1 MPSQSAYI
9 IAARRTAI
17 GRIGG
22 LHRNRRIEELCA
34 PLVGVALQDSGLE
47 PGQVD
52 ELIVGNATQGGN
64 PARLIALAAG
74 LPEAAPAATI
84 DRQCGSGLDAILA
97 AVRAVSL
104 GDAQAIVAGGAEAIS
119 MAPWRVAKPRNLQ
132 QLPRFLS
139 YEPGS
144 GEEREGPAH
153 IESAEA
159 LAIKHGI
166 GRAEQ
171 DAYALRSY
179 LKAEQA
185 REHKRFVGEI
195 APLRANPDEAR
206 DQSSVAPDF
215 KDLAQLAPYMPP
227 DGTLTPGNTASLHD
241 GAAVAVVVSKNMWT
255 SLGKPRGLRL
265 LAHAARG
272 TAPDDE
278 AAAPIEAMQKLRAKL
293 RWLQAVGHRHHRD
306 ERVFRRAGHC
316 AYPQPRNRRGP
327 SQSGR
332 RRHRARTSVRGVEL
346 RSGYASFHAHGARRR
361 RRVPSSAWQR
371 WASPAAWV
379 SRHCSKPSNDFCI
392 RIEQRAYAPSARD
405 ACIRR

>member
-9 IAARRTAI
+9 VAARRTAI

-22 LHRNRRIEELCA
+22 LHRNRRIEELCS

-52 ELIVGNATQGGN
+52 ELIVGNASQGGN

-74 LPEAAPAATI
+74 LPETAPAATI

-97 AVRAVSL
+97 AVRAISL

-159 LAIKHGI
+159 LASKYGI

-171 DAYALRSY
+171 DAYALRSH

-185 REHKRFVGEI
+185 REHKRFIGEI
-195 APLRANPDEAR
+195 APLRANPEEAR
-206 DQSSVAPDF
+206 DQSAVAPDF
-215 KDLAQLAPYMPP
+215 KDLAQLAPYVPP
-227 DGTLTPGNTASLHD
+227 DGTLTPGNTSSLHD
-241 GAAVAVVVSKNMWT
+241 GAAIAVVVSKNVWT

-272 TAPDDE
+272 TSPDDE
-278 AAAPIEAMQKLRAKL
+278 AAAPIEAMQKLKSRFTGYKQSDIGVIEMSESSAA
-293 RWLQAVGHRHHRD
+293 QAIALIRSPRD
-306 ERVFRRAGHC
+306 
-316 AYPQPRNRRGP
+316 RRGTAEP
-327 SQSGR
+327 GR
-332 RRHRARTSVRGVEL
+332 RRDCARTSVCGGEL
-346 RSGYASFHAHGARRR
+346 GSGHAPLHAHGAR
-361 RRVPSSAWQR
+361 
-371 WASPAAWV
+371 
-379 SRHCSKPSNDFCI
+379 
-392 RIEQRAYAPSARD
+392 
-405 ACIRR
+405 